1 MAPSHPSTPAPAG
14 SVGPATASEPV
25 RIHRGSDAASL
36 SSSLDARAFTHG
48 GEIYLP
54 DAHGPLSGQKAQSL
68 LAHEM
73 THVVQQRTL
82 GSSVPHEDSAE
93 GRHLEAQAVAAEST
107 HHLPLAASAERAA
120 PRPSSPAATPAPP
133 PAAPADA
140 PAQFASVTAPP
151 STQRARSAN
160 DAVWKDPDD
169 AFRASLD
176 SNTDYLFDIF
186 ERRLRHALLHERE
199 RGGTLID
206 AL

>member
-1 MAPSHPSTPAPAG
+1 
-14 SVGPATASEPV
+14 
-25 RIHRGSDAASL
+25 
-36 SSSLDARAFTHG
+36 
-48 GEIYLP
+48 
-54 DAHGPLSGQKAQSL
+54 
-68 LAHEM
+68 M

-82 GSSVPHEDSAE
+82 GASLPHEDSAA

-107 HHLPLAASAERAA
+107 LQMPLAAPAERAA
-120 PRPSSPAATPAPP
+120 ARSSSPAATPAPLV
-133 PAAPADA
+133 AAPADP
-140 PAQFASVTAPP
+140 PAQFASATAPQL
-151 STQRARSAN
+151 TQRARSAN

-186 ERRLRHALLHERE
+186 ERRLRLALIHERE